1 MTTDLM
7 INDSPVLT
15 ARDIRQH
22 VNLIQEVMKAV
33 MKEGT
38 HYGTI
43 PGCPKPS
50 LFKPGAE
57 KIASTFRIAVTSDVE
72 DLSTSDEKRFRVTC
86 TAYASNGS
94 RLGSSVGI
102 CSSREEKYQW
112 RKPVCDGEFE
122 ETEIDRKRE
131 KWISTKDGKGM
142 KVKRVR
148 TEPSDLENTILQ
160 MADKRAYVAV
170 VRKVTA
176 ASDVFT
182 QDVEDLPE
190 EMRQD
195 APDAA
200 INGKPHVEMPKEK
213 ESAAIVYADIISLAQ
228 GKVGDVL
235 NISGY
240 AVDVKNRVVG
250 EKKSDITDFTI
261 GDLPKDPTAQVIIT
275 TWGKL
280 DAGDGQLIKFNNVK
294 IGEYKDKKT
303 FLAGEVI
310 HG

>member
-1 MTTDLM
+1 MTTDL
-7 INDSPVLT
+7 IVNDVQVLT
-15 ARDIRQH
+15 ARDIRKR
-22 VNLIQEVMKAV
+22 VNLLKEVMNEV
-33 MKEGT
+33 MTEGV

-57 KIASTFRIAVTSDVE
+57 KIATTFCITVTSDVD
-72 DLSTSDEKRFRVTC
+72 DLSTSDEKRFKVTC
-86 TAYASNGS
+86 TAYASNGVK
-94 RLGSSVGI
+94 LGSSAGI

-122 ETEIDRKRE
+122 ETDADRKRE

-160 MADKRAYVAV
+160 MADKRGYVAV

-182 QDVEDLPE
+182 QDIEDLPE

-195 APDAA
+195 APDASTS
-200 INGKPHVEMPKEK
+200 GKPTVSMPQGKQVK
-213 ESAAIVYADIISLAQ
+213 AYTDIISLAQ
-228 GKVGDVL
+228 GKVGDTFDVQ
-235 NISGY
+235 GY
-240 AVDVKNRVVG
+240 GVSVKLRQVG
-250 EKKSDITDFTI
+250 KDKSDITDITI
-261 GDLPKDPTAQVIIT
+261 ADLPKDPTAQVCISI
-275 TWGKL
+275 WGKH
-280 DAGDGQLIKFNNVK
+280 DAGSGQLVKFNEVK
-294 IGEYKDKKT
+294 IGEYKEKKT
-303 FLAGEVI
+303 FLAKEIANG
-310 HG
+310 

>member
-1 MTTDLM
+1 M
-7 INDSPVLT
+7 INDAPVLT

-57 KIASTFRIAVTSDVE
+57 KIASTFRIAVKSHVE
-72 DLSTSDEKRFRVTC
+72 DLSTNDEKRYRVTC
-86 TAYASNGS
+86 EAFSLNGS
-94 RLGSSVGI
+94 SLGSSTGE
-102 CSSREEKYQW
+102 CSSNEEKYRW
-112 RKPVCDGEFE
+112 RRPVCDKEFE
-122 ETEIDRKRE
+122 AADADRKRE
-131 KWISTKDGKGM
+131 KWLKDGTQLKQI
-142 KVKRVR
+142 R
-148 TEPSDLENTILQ
+148 TEPSDLANTILQ
-160 MADKRAYVAV
+160 MADKRAYVAI

-190 EMRQD
+190 EIRQEATD
-195 APDAA
+195 APVS
-200 INGKPHVEMPKEK
+200 GKPVVSMPKEK
-213 ESAAIVYADIISLAQ
+213 QSSEIVYADIISLAQ

-240 AVDVKNRVVG
+240 AVAVKNRVVG

-261 GDLPKDPTAQVIIT
+261 GDLPKEPTAQVIISA
-275 TWGKL
+275 WGKL
-280 DAGDGQLIKFNNVK
+280 DAGAGSLIKFNNVK
-294 IGEYKDKKT
+294 VGEYKDKKT

-310 HG
+310 NG

>member
-1 MTTDLM
+1 MTTDLI
-7 INDSPVLT
+7 INDSHVLT

-72 DLSTSDEKRFRVTC
+72 DLSSSDEKRFRVTC
-86 TAYASNGS
+86 TAYAANGAK
-94 RLGSSVGI
+94 LGSSVGI

-122 ETEIDRKRE
+122 ETESDRKRE

-195 APDAA
+195 APDAETT
-200 INGKPHVEMPKEK
+200 GKPHVEMPKEK
-213 ESAAIVYADIISLAQ
+213 AQIIYTDIISLAQ
-228 GKVGDVL
+228 AKIGDVL
-235 NISGY
+235 NVQGY
-240 AVDVKNRVVG
+240 AISIKQRQVG
-250 EKKSDITDFTI
+250 KEEKKDITDLI
-261 GDLPKDPTAQVIIT
+261 MADLPKDPTAQIVISCF
-275 TWGKL
+275 GKH
-280 DAGDGQLIKFNNVK
+280 DAGLGALVK
-294 IGEYKDKKT
+294 LNGVKVGEYKDKKN
-303 FLAGEVI
+303 FLASEVI
-310 HG
+310 CG